1 MKSVAQKLDII
12 SIRNQFPILH
22 QQVNGKPLIY
32 FDNAATTQKPEAV
45 IDALVKYYT
54 TDNANIHRAAHTL
67 AARST
72 DMFEDTRKTIQTFI
86 NAKEVEECIF
96 TKGVTESINLVAQTW
111 GRKFLQAGDEVIIT
125 SMEHHSNIV
134 PWQMICEEKGAIL
147 KVIPINES
155 GELLMD
161 EYEKMLSSKTKMV
174 ACVWVS
180 NALGTIN
187 PVKEIITKA
196 HAVGA
201 KVLLDGAQACS
212 HLEVDV
218 QDLDCDFLA
227 VSSHKLYG
235 PTGVGVLYGKRALLE
250 SMPPYQGGG
259 EMIKEVSFE
268 KTTYNEIP
276 YKFEAGTPN
285 IGDVIAF
292 KYALDFVNEIGKENI
307 AAHENALLKHCVNG
321 LLEINHSV
329 ETLHATSNSEKTLHA
344 TSLQE
349 PINHS
354 TIKPITLIGTA
365 KEKVSVQSFII
376 KGMHHFDAGMMLDAK
391 GIAVRTGHHCT
402 QPLMNCLGVDG
413 TIRASFSVYNTLE
426 EVDVFLEAVKKLVTL
441 SNQPSHS

>member
-1 MKSVAQKLDII
+1 MSKLDII

-22 QQVNGKPLIY
+22 QEVNGKPLIY
-32 FDNAATTQKPEAV
+32 FDNAATTQKPQAV

-72 DMFEDTRKTIQTFI
+72 DMFENTRKTIQTFI
-86 NAKEVEECIF
+86 NAKEAEECIF

-125 SMEHHSNIV
+125 TMEHHSNIV
-134 PWQMICEEKGAIL
+134 PWQMICEEKGANL
-147 KVIPINES
+147 KVIPINEA

-161 EYEKMLSSKTKMV
+161 EYDKMLSSKTKMV

-187 PVKEIITKA
+187 PVKEIIQKA

-227 VSSHKLYG
+227 ISSHKLYG
-235 PTGVGVLYGKRALLE
+235 PTGVGVLYGKRELLE
-250 SMPPYQGGG
+250 TMPPYQGGG
-259 EMIKEVSFE
+259 EMIKEVSFD

-292 KYALDFVNEIGKENI
+292 KYALDFINQIGKENI
-307 AAHENALLKHCVNG
+307 AAHENELLKHCVDG
-321 LLEINHSV
+321 LDAINQSV
-329 ETLHATSNSEKTLHA
+329 ETYNY
-344 TSLQE
+344 TSLQDK
-349 PINHS
+349 PIN
-354 TIKPITLIGTA
+354 LVGTA
-365 KEKVSVQSFII
+365 KQKVSVQSFVIN
-376 KGMHHFDAGMMLDAK
+376 GMHHFDAGMMLDAK

-402 QPLMNCLGVDG
+402 QPLMNRLGLDG

-426 EVDVFLEAVKKLVTL
+426 EVDVFLEAVKKLVVLTAK
-441 SNQPSHS
+441 HTK

>member
-1 MKSVAQKLDII
+1 MSKLDII

-22 QQVNGKPLIY
+22 QKVNGKPLVY
-32 FDNAATTQKPEAV
+32 FDNAATTQKPQSV
-45 IDALVKYYT
+45 IDALVKYYS

-86 NAKEVEECIF
+86 NAKETEECIF
-96 TKGVTESINLVAQTW
+96 TKGVSESINLVAQTW

-125 SMEHHSNIV
+125 TMEHHSNIV

-147 KVIPINES
+147 NIIPINNS

-161 EYEKMLSSKTKMV
+161 EYEKLLSPKTKMV

-187 PVKEIITKA
+187 PVKEIIQKA
-196 HAVGA
+196 HAFGA

-218 QDLDCDFLA
+218 QDLDCDFLTI
-227 VSSHKLYG
+227 SSHKLYG
-235 PTGVGVLYGKRALLE
+235 PTGVGVLYGKRELLE
-250 SMPPYQGGG
+250 AMPPYQGGG

-307 AAHENALLKHCVNG
+307 AAHENDLLQHCMDG
-321 LLEINHSV
+321 LEKINKS
-329 ETLHATSNSEKTLHA
+329 
-344 TSLQE
+344 
-349 PINHS
+349 INQQ
-354 TIKPITLIGTA
+354 IIQLVGTA
-365 KEKVSVQSFII
+365 KQKVSVQSFII
-376 KGMHHFDAGMMLDAK
+376 NGMHHFDAGMMLDAK

-402 QPLMNCLGVDG
+402 QPLMNRFGLDG

-426 EVDVFLEAVKKLVTL
+426 EVNVFLEAVNKLVIL
-441 SNQPSHS
+441 SNQSTNS